1 MPATGKFSRA
11 FLAVAMFAGILVSF
25 ALPTSATAETGSAL
39 TKVWDDGTRDVNSP
53 FYNEFKN
60 LSVSVSQTKNL
71 TNQGILVN
79 WQGLGPTVPGELSR
93 NYVQMMQ
100 CYGDA
105 SGPTQEQCQWGTPA
119 PATESLMGSFA
130 ANRDLMRGEDPKQLY
145 NTAYRI
151 PPPVDQPFLKSYRMP
166 FTPVNGTKTFNY
178 FEHFAVDSS
187 NEVSAAPTGVNGEG
201 QAVFETQTAF
211 EAPHL
216 GCGADSGSGPRSCWL
231 VLVPRGE
238 IRADGSTVA
247 FDERIGGSPL
257 SASYWENRIQVPLE
271 FANLTVS
278 CALGN
283 AERRV
288 VGSEMIAA
296 AITSWQPALCKES
309 ATFGYSQI
317 GDGEARRQIVGST
330 FGSSGLAFVS
340 NPLSEELTGKSKLV
354 YAPVANSAIVVGFN
368 IEKNFKSS
376 SPLYAQNGTL
386 VTELKLNAR
395 LLAKL
400 LTQSYRAD
408 VPGGNIQTHVKDNPR
423 SLVSDP
429 EFLALNPDF
438 ADFQRGAEPGGLL
451 TALGSSDAA
460 AVVWKWIQADSKAKA
475 FLKGTPDEWGMVL
488 NKYYTTLDLA
498 NDLEI
503 ESFPKAD
510 LSAYR
515 PNLLTPEPGFSTL
528 DMRPYA
534 TDMLDAAL
542 ASRRGDSR
550 SKTIWD
556 VNRTPAAFTSGGA
569 QTTGQRF
576 MLSITDLPAARRYGL
591 GVASLVN
598 SDGVSIAPT
607 EASIS
612 AGLNSMPTD
621 TFSGAKFNDGKSL
634 SSSSYPWT
642 SLTYAVVNV
651 CTQTE
656 AALRDYSDLLGY
668 AASAGQVSGETQGQ
682 LPIGYFPLS
691 NKLLSKTKAVADLI
705 ASKQAKAV
713 CAEDKP
719 VDPVTPTPTP
729 TEPTTDPVTPPVD
742 PGTPSIPVRADSF
755 KTWAESPD
763 TGRNVVFGSIFLA
776 LPVFLAGRAIGW
788 FARKRNRLQKTN

>member
-1 MPATGKFSRA
+1 
-11 FLAVAMFAGILVSF
+11 MFAGILVSF
-25 ALPTSATAETGSAL
+25 AAPTSATAQAGSAL

-53 FYNEFKN
+53 FYNEFKD

-71 TNQGILVN
+71 TNQGILVD
-79 WQGLGPTVPGELSR
+79 WEGMSASVPGEFSR

-100 CYGDA
+100 CWGDA
-105 SGPTQEQCQWGTPA
+105 SGPTPEQCQWGTPA
-119 PATESLMGSFA
+119 SATENLMGSFA

-145 NTAYRI
+145 NTSFLI
-151 PPPVDQPFLKSYRMP
+151 PPPVNQPFLKSYRVP
-166 FTPVNGTKTFNY
+166 FTPVTGTKTFNY
-178 FEHFAVDSS
+178 FQYFAVESS
-187 NEVSAAPTGVNGEG
+187 NELSAAPTGVNGEG

-216 GCGADSGSGPRSCWL
+216 GCGADAGTGPRKCWL
-231 VLVPRGE
+231 VIVPRGE
-238 IRADGSTVA
+238 VRADGTTIA

-296 AITSWQPALCKES
+296 AITSWQPALCKDS

-340 NPLSEELTGKSKLV
+340 DPLDEELTGKSKLV
-354 YAPVANSAIVVGFN
+354 YAPIANSAVVIGFN

-386 VTELKLNAR
+386 VTDLKLNAR
-395 LLAKL
+395 LVAKL

-408 VPGGNIQTHVKDNPR
+408 VPGGNVKPHVKDNPR
-423 SLVSDP
+423 SLIADP

-438 ADFQRGAEPGGLL
+438 ADWQRGAEPGGLL
-451 TALGSSDAA
+451 TALGASDAA
-460 AVVWKWIQADSKAKA
+460 SMVWKWIQADPKASA

-488 NKYYTTLDLA
+488 NSYYSSLDLA
-498 NDLEI
+498 NDTEI

-510 LSAYR
+510 LSTYR

-534 TDMLDAAL
+534 IDMLDAAL

-550 SKTIWD
+550 SKTVWD
-556 VNRTPAAFTSGGA
+556 LAKAPPAFTSAGA
-569 QTTGQRF
+569 QATGQRF
-576 MLSITDLPAARRYGL
+576 MISITDLPAARRYGL

-598 SDGVSIAPT
+598 ADGVAIAPT
-607 EASIS
+607 ENAVS

-621 TFSGAKFNDGKSL
+621 QFSGAKFNDGKSL

-642 SLTYAVVNV
+642 TLTYAVVNT

-656 AALRDYSDLLGY
+656 KALGDYADLLTY
-668 AASAGQVSGETQGQ
+668 ASSAGQVPGETQGQ
-682 LPIGYFPLS
+682 LPIGYFPLPS
-691 NKLLSKTKAVADLI
+691 ALIGKAEAAASLI
-705 ASKQAKAV
+705 TSKQAKAGCPV
-713 CAEDKP
+713 DKP
-719 VDPVTPTPTP
+719 VEPVTPTPEPTDPAPVDPVDPPVDPP
-729 TEPTTDPVTPPVD
+729 TEPTAP
-742 PGTPSIPVRADSF
+742 IRADSF
-755 KTWAESPD
+755 KTWAESPEAS
-763 TGRNVVFGSIFLA
+763 RNFVLGSIFLA
-776 LPVFLAGRAIGW
+776 LPVFLTGRALTFI
-788 FARKRNRLQKTN
+788 ARKRKLNGKTN

>member
-1 MPATGKFSRA
+1 
-11 FLAVAMFAGILVSF
+11 MFAGILVSF
-25 ALPTSATAETGSAL
+25 AAPTSATAQAGSAL

-53 FYNEFKN
+53 FYNEFKD

-71 TNQGILVN
+71 TNQGILVD
-79 WQGLGPTVPGELSR
+79 WEGMSASVPGEFSR

-100 CYGDA
+100 CWGDA
-105 SGPTQEQCQWGTPA
+105 SGPTPEQCQWGTA
-119 PATESLMGSFA
+119 ATATESLMGSFA

-145 NTAYRI
+145 NTSFLI
-151 PPPVDQPFLKSYRMP
+151 PPPVNQPFLKSYRVP
-166 FTPVNGTKTFNY
+166 FTPVSGTKTFNY
-178 FEHFAVDSS
+178 FQYFAVDSS
-187 NEVSAAPTGVNGEG
+187 NELSAAPTGVNGAG

-216 GCGADSGSGPRSCWL
+216 GCGADSGSGPRKCWL
-231 VLVPRGE
+231 VIVPRGE
-238 IRADGSTVA
+238 VRADGTTIA

-296 AITSWQPALCKES
+296 AITSWQPALCKDS

-330 FGSSGLAFVS
+330 FGSSGLAFIS
-340 NPLSEELTGKSKLV
+340 NPLNKELTDKNKLV
-354 YAPVANSAIVVGFN
+354 YAPIANSAVVVGFN

-376 SPLYAQNGTL
+376 SPLYPQNGTL
-386 VTELKLNAR
+386 VTDLKLNAR
-395 LLAKL
+395 LVAKL

-408 VPGGNIQTHVKDNPR
+408 VPGGNSQTHVKDNPR

-429 EFLALNPDF
+429 EFIALNPDF

-451 TALGSSDAA
+451 TALGSSDSASL
-460 AVVWKWIQADSKAKA
+460 VWKWIQADPKASS

-488 NKYYTTLDLA
+488 NSYYRPLDLA

-510 LSAYR
+510 LSTYR

-556 VNRTPAAFTSGGA
+556 VNRLPPAFASGGA

-591 GVASLVN
+591 GVATLVN
-598 SDGVSIAPT
+598 SNGVAIAPT

-612 AGLNSMPTD
+612 AGLSSMPTD

-656 AALRDYSDLLGY
+656 AALGDYADLLDY
-668 AASAGQVSGETQGQ
+668 AATAGQVSGESQGQ
-682 LPIGYFPLS
+682 LPIGYYPLS
-691 NKLLSKTKAVADLI
+691 SSLLAKTKAAADLI
-705 ASKQAKAV
+705 TSSKVKEL
-713 CAEDKP
+713 CAPEKP
-719 VDPVTPTPTP
+719 VDPIQPTPEP
-729 TEPTTDPVTPPVD
+729 TETTTPPVTPPVD
-742 PGTPSIPVRADSF
+742 PEVPSVPVRADSF

-763 TGRNVVFGSIFLA
+763 AARNFVFGSIFLA
-776 LPVFLAGRAIGW
+776 LPVFLSGRALTW
-788 FARKRNRLQKTN
+788 LARKRKANGKTN

>member
-1 MPATGKFSRA
+1 
-11 FLAVAMFAGILVSF
+11 MFAGILVSF
-25 ALPTSATAETGSAL
+25 AAPTSATAQAGSAL

-53 FYNEFKN
+53 FYNEFKD

-71 TNQGILVN
+71 TNQGILVD
-79 WQGLGPTVPGELSR
+79 WEGMSASVPGEFSR

-100 CYGDA
+100 CWGDA
-105 SGPTQEQCQWGTPA
+105 SGPTPEQCQWGTA
-119 PATESLMGSFA
+119 ATATESLMGSFA

-145 NTAYRI
+145 NTSFLI
-151 PPPVDQPFLKSYRMP
+151 PPPVNQPFLKSYRVP
-166 FTPVNGTKTFNY
+166 FTPVSGTKTFNY
-178 FEHFAVDSS
+178 FQYFAVDSS
-187 NEVSAAPTGVNGEG
+187 NELSAAPTGVNGAG

-216 GCGADSGSGPRSCWL
+216 GCGADSGSGPRKCWL
-231 VLVPRGE
+231 VIVPRGE
-238 IRADGSTVA
+238 VRADGTTIA

-296 AITSWQPALCKES
+296 AITSWQPALCKDS

-330 FGSSGLAFVS
+330 FGSSGLAFIS
-340 NPLSEELTGKSKLV
+340 NPLNKELTDTNKLV
-354 YAPVANSAIVVGFN
+354 YAPIANSAVVVGFN

-376 SPLYAQNGTL
+376 SPLYPQNGTL
-386 VTELKLNAR
+386 VTDLKLNAR
-395 LLAKL
+395 LVAKL

-408 VPGGNIQTHVKDNPR
+408 VPGGNSQTHVKDNPR

-429 EFLALNPDF
+429 EFIALNPDF

-451 TALGSSDAA
+451 TALGSSDSASL
-460 AVVWKWIQADSKAKA
+460 VWKWIQADPKASS

-488 NKYYTTLDLA
+488 NSYYRSLDLA

-510 LSAYR
+510 LSTYR

-556 VNRTPAAFTSGGA
+556 VNRLPPAFASGGA

-591 GVASLVN
+591 GVATLVN
-598 SDGVSIAPT
+598 SNGVAIAPT

-612 AGLNSMPTD
+612 AGLSSMPTD

-656 AALRDYSDLLGY
+656 AALGDYADLLDY
-668 AASAGQVSGETQGQ
+668 AATAGQVSGESQGQ
-682 LPIGYFPLS
+682 LPIGYYPLS
-691 NKLLSKTKAVADLI
+691 SSLLAKTKAAADLI
-705 ASKQAKAV
+705 TSSKVKEL
-713 CAEDKP
+713 CAPEKP
-719 VDPVTPTPTP
+719 VDPIQPTPEP
-729 TEPTTDPVTPPVD
+729 TETTTPPVTPPVD
-742 PGTPSIPVRADSF
+742 PEVPSVPVRADSF

-763 TGRNVVFGSIFLA
+763 AARNFVFGSIFLA
-776 LPVFLAGRAIGW
+776 LPVFLSGRALTW
-788 FARKRNRLQKTN
+788 LARKRKSNGKTN

>member
-1 MPATGKFSRA
+1 
-11 FLAVAMFAGILVSF
+11 MFAGILVSF
-25 ALPTSATAETGSAL
+25 AAPTSATAQAGSAL

-53 FYNEFKN
+53 FYNEFKD

-71 TNQGILVN
+71 TNQGILVD
-79 WQGLGPTVPGELSR
+79 WEGMGASVPGEFSR

-100 CYGDA
+100 CWGDS
-105 SGPTQEQCQWGTPA
+105 SGPTPEQCQWGTA
-119 PATESLMGSFA
+119 ATATESLMGSFA

-145 NTAYRI
+145 NTSFLI
-151 PPPVDQPFLKSYRMP
+151 PPPVNQPFLKSYRVP
-166 FTPVNGTKTFNY
+166 FTPVSGTKTFNY
-178 FEHFAVDSS
+178 FQYFAVDSS
-187 NEVSAAPTGVNGEG
+187 NELSASPTGVNGAG

-216 GCGADSGSGPRSCWL
+216 GCGADSGTGPRSCWL
-231 VLVPRGE
+231 VIVPRGE
-238 IRADGSTVA
+238 IRADGTTVA

-257 SASYWENRIQVPLE
+257 SASYWANRIQIPLE
-271 FANLTVS
+271 FSSLTVS

-296 AITSWQPALCKES
+296 AITSWQPALCKDS

-330 FGSSGLAFVS
+330 FGSSGLAFIS
-340 NPLSEELTGKSKLV
+340 NPLNKELTDKNKLV
-354 YAPVANSAIVVGFN
+354 YAPVANSAVVIGFN

-376 SPLYAQNGTL
+376 SPLYPQNGTL
-386 VTELKLNAR
+386 VTDLKLNAR
-395 LLAKL
+395 LVAKL

-408 VPGGNIQTHVKDNPR
+408 VPGGNSQTHVKDNPR

-429 EFLALNPDF
+429 EFIALNPDF

-451 TALGSSDAA
+451 TALGSSDSASL
-460 AVVWKWIQADSKAKA
+460 VWKWIQADPKASS

-488 NKYYTTLDLA
+488 NSYYRPLDLA

-503 ESFPKAD
+503 ESFPKAA
-510 LSAYR
+510 LSTYR

-556 VNRTPAAFTSGGA
+556 VNRLPPAFASGGA

-576 MLSITDLPAARRYGL
+576 MLSITDLPAAKRYGL
-591 GVASLVN
+591 GVATLVN
-598 SDGVSIAPT
+598 SNGVAIAPT

-612 AGLNSMPTD
+612 AGLSSMPTD

-656 AALRDYSDLLGY
+656 AALGDYADLLDY
-668 AASAGQVSGETQGQ
+668 AATAGQVSGESQGQ
-682 LPIGYFPLS
+682 LPIGYYPLS
-691 NKLLSKTKAVADLI
+691 SALLAKTKAAADLI
-705 ASKQAKAV
+705 TSSKVKEL

-719 VDPVTPTPTP
+719 VEPVTPTPEP
-729 TEPTTDPVTPPVD
+729 TETTTPPVTPPVD
-742 PGTPSIPVRADSF
+742 PEVPSVPVRADSF

-763 TGRNVVFGSIFLA
+763 VARNFVFGSIFLA
-776 LPVFLAGRAIGW
+776 LPVFLSGRALTW
-788 FARKRNRLQKTN
+788 LARRRKTNGKTN

>member
-1 MPATGKFSRA
+1 
-11 FLAVAMFAGILVSF
+11 MFAGILVSF
-25 ALPTSATAETGSAL
+25 AAPTSATAETGSSV
-39 TKVWDDGTRDVNSP
+39 TKVWDDGTRDTNSP

-60 LSVSVSQTKNL
+60 LSISVSQTKNL
-71 TNQGILVN
+71 TNQGVLVD
-79 WQGLGPTVPGELSR
+79 WEGMGASVPGEFSR

-100 CYGDA
+100 CWGSA
-105 SGPTQEQCQWGTPA
+105 SGPTPDQCQWGTPA
-119 PATESLMGSFA
+119 TATESLMGSFA
-130 ANRDLMRGEDPKQLY
+130 GNRDLMRGEDPKQ
-145 NTAYRI
+145 AYDTSFRI
-151 PPPVDQPFLKSYRMP
+151 PPPVDQPFLKSYRVP

-178 FEHFAVDSS
+178 FQYFAIDSS
-187 NEVSAAPTGVNGEG
+187 NEVSAAPTGVNGKG

-231 VLVPRGE
+231 VIVPRGE

-271 FANLTVS
+271 FSNLTVS

-296 AITSWQPALCKES
+296 AITSWQPSLCKDS

-340 NPLSEELTGKSKLV
+340 NPLSEELTGTSKLV

-376 SPLYAQNGTL
+376 SPLFSQNGTL
-386 VTELKLNAR
+386 VTDLKLNAR

-408 VPGGNIQTHVKDNPR
+408 VPGGNTQPHVANNPR

-429 EFLALNPDF
+429 EFIALNPDF
-438 ADFQRGAEPGGLL
+438 ADFQRGVEPGGLL

-460 AVVWKWIQADSKAKA
+460 AVVWKWIQADSKASS

-488 NKYYTTLDLA
+488 NSYYKPLDLA

-510 LSAYR
+510 LSTYR

-556 VNRTPAAFTSGGA
+556 VNKLPPAFASGGA

-591 GVASLVN
+591 GVATLVSPN
-598 SDGVSIAPT
+598 GVAIAPT
-607 EASIS
+607 ASAVS
-612 AGLNSMPTD
+612 AGLSSMPTD
-621 TFSGAKFNDGKSL
+621 KFSGAKFNDGKSL
-634 SSSSYPWT
+634 SAGAYPWT
-642 SLTYAVVNV
+642 TLTYAVVNM

-656 AALRDYSDLLGY
+656 AALGDYSDLLNY
-668 AASAGQVSGETQGQ
+668 AATAGQVSGESQGQ

-691 NKLLSKTKAVADLI
+691 SSLLSKTKAAADLLK
-705 ASKQAKAV
+705 SKQVKEL
-713 CAEDKP
+713 CSAEDP
-719 VDPVTPTPTP
+719 VDPIKPTP
-729 TEPTTDPVTPPVD
+729 EPTDSPSDPVTPPTVD
-742 PGTPSIPVRADSF
+742 PIEPSIPVHFDSF
-755 KTWAESPD
+755 TTWEESPEAA
-763 TGRNVVFGSIFLA
+763 RNFVFASIFFA
-776 LPVFLAGRAIGW
+776 LPVFLSGRALTW
-788 FARKRNRLQKTN
+788 FARKRKKNQKTN